1 MKNKRT
7 EMRVFGA
14 VSGIAVALMFGL
26 IFPLLRESELPSWPW
41 GVAGIL
47 WLSAVVY
54 PRLLV
59 PLQRVMHFIGS
70 RVIGLINWFVLGI
83 FYYLILVPYSFVLRA
98 TGKITI
104 KKGFDRNADS
114 YRIVLTSKM
123 PIDLEK
129 PF

>member
-1 MKNKRT
+1 MESEKIYL
-7 EMRVFGA
+7 RVFGA
-14 VSGIAVALMFGL
+14 ISGIAVVLMFG
-26 IFPLLRESELPSWPW
+26 IVFPLLRESELPIWPW

-47 WLSAVVY
+47 WLSAVAY
-54 PRLLV
+54 PRLLA
-59 PLQRVMHFIGS
+59 PLQRVMHFVGS
-70 RVIGLINWFVLGI
+70 RVIELVNWFVLGI
-83 FYYLILVPYSFVLRA
+83 FYYLLLVPYSFVLRA

-114 YRIVLTSKM
+114 YRVVLTSKI

>member
-1 MKNKRT
+1 MESEKTKL
-7 EMRVFGA
+7 RVFGA
-14 VSGIAVALMFGL
+14 ISGIAVVLMFGL
-26 IFPLLRESELPSWPW
+26 VFPLLRESELPIWPW

-47 WLSAVVY
+47 WLSAAAY
-54 PRLLV
+54 PRLLA

-70 RVIGLINWFVLGI
+70 RVIGLVNWFVLGV
-83 FYYLILVPYSFVLRA
+83 FYYLMLVPYSFVLRA
-98 TGKITI
+98 TGKIAI

-114 YRIVLTSKM
+114 YRITSASKP

>member
-1 MKNKRT
+1 MESEKINL
-7 EMRVFGA
+7 RVFGA
-14 VSGIAVALMFGL
+14 VSGIAVVLMFGFV
-26 IFPLLRESELPSWPW
+26 FPLLRESELPSWPW

-54 PRLLV
+54 PRLLA

-70 RVIGLINWFVLGI
+70 RVIDLVNWFVLGI
-83 FYYLILVPYSFVLRA
+83 FYYLLLVPYSFALRV

-104 KKGFDRNADS
+104 KKGFDLNADS
-114 YRIVLTSKM
+114 YRSISTSKT
-123 PIDLEK
+123 PTDLEK